1 VGCYVPLKAQCT
13 IAAPFL
19 LNSFNTSSPLSLKN
33 PIKERNNI
41 HLVISPL
48 KHEAFF
54 CKMED
59 KVYSKL
65 NIWVTLRA
73 GNDDIYRK
81 LIATP

>member
-1 VGCYVPLKAQCT
+1 MTP
-13 IAAPFL
+13 PFL
-19 LNSFNTSSPLSLKN
+19 LNSFNNSSPLSLKN
-33 PIKERNNI
+33 PIKEKNDIR
-41 HLVISPL
+41 LVIAPI

-81 LIATP
+81 LIASP